1 MRAAERQIK
10 IQDFIRT
17 QEFIDAAVLASKLG
31 VSESSVRRD
40 LIDLERQGSLRRV
53 RGGAVSLQVQGESR
67 GLGWAANRAREEK
80 QRIGKAAAA
89 LLEEGQTLIMDG
101 GSTVAEVA
109 RQILGHSLQVITN
122 SILIAQIFYDSK
134 SVELTLT
141 GGYLYPRLG
150 VLLGPICEEMLTRV
164 AADVLVM
171 GTGGITEAGLSNT
184 NTLVVGSE
192 HRMIEVSRRVIV
204 VADNSKFGRQAM
216 AHLTPLES
224 VDVIVTD
231 QELPPRF
238 EKLLEKCGVEMGGWR
253 VAGSSCSCV
262 RYTRGTIP
270 GAGRG

>member
-10 IQDFIRT
+10 IQECTRT
-17 QEFIDAAVLASKLG
+17 QEFIDAAALASQLG
-31 VSESSVRRD
+31 VSESSIRRD
-40 LIDLERQGSLRRV
+40 LVELARQGSIRRV
-53 RGGAVSLQVQGESR
+53 RGGAISLLFREEPPSM
-67 GLGWAANRAREEK
+67 GWVTTRAKGEK

-89 LLEEGQTLIMDG
+89 LLEDGQTLIMDG

-109 RQILGHSLQVITN
+109 RQLLGHSVQVITN
-122 SILIAQIFYDSK
+122 SILIAQIFCDSK

-192 HRMIEVSRRVIV
+192 RKMIEVSRRVIV
-204 VADNSKFGRQAM
+204 VADHSKFGRQTM
-216 AHLTPLES
+216 AHLAPLEA

-231 QELPPRF
+231 QAPPPRF
-238 EKLLEKCGVEMGGWR
+238 EKLLEKCGVEL
-253 VAGSSCSCV
+253 VLA
-262 RYTRGTIP
+262 
-270 GAGRG
+270 

>member
-1 MRAAERQIK
+1 MRAAERQLK
-10 IQDFIRT
+10 IQEFVRT
-17 QEFIDAAVLASKLG
+17 QEFVDAAVLASQLG

-40 LIDLERQGSLRRV
+40 LVALGEQGWVRRV
-53 RGGAVSLQVQGESR
+53 RGGAISLVAREESH
-67 GLGWAANRAREEK
+67 GMGWVANRAKEDK

-101 GSTVAEVA
+101 GSTVAEAA
-109 RQILGHSLQVITN
+109 RQLLGHSLQVITN
-122 SILIAQIFYDSK
+122 SILIAQIFYDSR

-192 HRMIEVSRRVIV
+192 RKMIDVSRRVIV
-204 VADNSKFGRQAM
+204 VADNFKFGRQAM
-216 AHLTPLES
+216 AHLTPLET

-231 QELPPRF
+231 QELPLRF
-238 EKLLEKCGVEMGGWR
+238 EKLLEKCGVELV
-253 VAGSSCSCV
+253 VA
-262 RYTRGTIP
+262 
-270 GAGRG
+270 

>member
-1 MRAAERQIK
+1 MKAAERQIK
-10 IQDFIRT
+10 IQNLLRT
-17 QEFIDAAVLASKLG
+17 QEFIDAEELAAKLHASG
-31 VSESSVRRD
+31 SSVRRD
-40 LIDLERQGSLRRV
+40 LLELEEQGLVRRV
-53 RGGAVSLQVQGESR
+53 RGGAVSLQVREEPRSMA
-67 GLGWAANRAREEK
+67 WAANRAREEK

-109 RQILGHSLQVITN
+109 RQLQGHSLQVITN
-122 SILIAQIFYDSK
+122 SIPIGQIFYDSK

-171 GTGGITEAGLSNT
+171 GIGGITEAGLSNT

-192 HRMIEVSRRVIV
+192 RKMIEVSRRIVV
-204 VADNSKFGRQAM
+204 VADHSKFGRQTM
-216 AHLTPLES
+216 AHLTTLET
-224 VDVIVTD
+224 VDTIVTD

-238 EKLLEKCGVEMGGWR
+238 MKLLETCGVELV
-253 VAGSSCSCV
+253 VALG
-262 RYTRGTIP
+262 
-270 GAGRG
+270 

>member
-1 MRAAERQIK
+1 MRAIERQIR

-17 QEFIDAAVLASKLG
+17 QEFVDAAALASKLE
-31 VSESSVRRD
+31 VSESSIRRD
-40 LIDLERQGSLRRV
+40 LIDLERQGLIRRV
-53 RGGAVSLQVQGESR
+53 RGGAVSLLVREESR
-67 GLGWAANRAREEK
+67 SIGWAANRAREEK

-89 LLEEGQTLIMDG
+89 LLEDGQTVMMDG
-101 GSTVAEVA
+101 GSTTAEVA

-150 VLLGPICEEMLTRV
+150 VLLGPICEEMLSRV

-184 NTLVVGSE
+184 NTLIVGSE
-192 HRMIEVSRRVIV
+192 HKMIEVSRRVIV

-216 AHLTPLES
+216 AHLTPLEN

-238 EKLLEKCGVEMGGWR
+238 EKLLEKCGVELV
-253 VAGSSCSCV
+253 VA
-262 RYTRGTIP
+262 
-270 GAGRG
+270 

>member
-1 MRAAERQIK
+1 MRAAERQIE
-10 IQDFIRT
+10 IHNAIRS
-17 QEFIDAAVLASKLG
+17 QEFIDAAALASKLG
-31 VSESSVRRD
+31 VSESSIRRD
-40 LIDLERQGSLRRV
+40 LMELEQQGMVRRV
-53 RGGAVSLQVQGESR
+53 RGGAISLQVQKESR
-67 GLGWAANRAREEK
+67 GVGWVPSRAREEK

-109 RQILGHSLQVITN
+109 RQLLGHSLQVITN

-192 HRMIEVSRRVIV
+192 RKMIEVSRRVMV
-204 VADNSKFGRQAM
+204 VADYSKFGRQTM
-216 AHLTPLES
+216 AHLTPLEA

-238 EKLLEKCGVEMGGWR
+238 EKLLEKCGVEL
-253 VAGSSCSCV
+253 VLA
-262 RYTRGTIP
+262 
-270 GAGRG
+270 

>member
-1 MRAAERQIK
+1 MKAIERQIK

-17 QEFIDAAVLASKLG
+17 QEFIDAAALASRLK
-31 VSESSVRRD
+31 VSESSIRRD
-40 LIDLERQGSLRRV
+40 LIDLEGQGLVRRV
-53 RGGAVSLQVQGESR
+53 RGGAVSLLVREESR
-67 GLGWAANRAREEK
+67 SIGWAANRAREEK

-89 LLEEGQTLIMDG
+89 LLEDGQTVMMDG
-101 GSTVAEVA
+101 GSTTAEVA
-109 RQILGHSLQVITN
+109 RQMLGHSLQVITN

-150 VLLGPICEEMLTRV
+150 VLLGPICEETLSRV

-184 NTLVVGSE
+184 NTLIVGSE
-192 HRMIEVSRRVIV
+192 HKMIEVSRRVII

-216 AHLTPLES
+216 AHLTPLEN

-238 EKLLEKCGVEMGGWR
+238 EKLLEKCGVELV
-253 VAGSSCSCV
+253 VA
-262 RYTRGTIP
+262 
-270 GAGRG
+270 

>member
-1 MRAAERQIK
+1 MRAAQRQIK
-10 IQDFIRT
+10 IQSLLRN
-17 QEFIDAAVLASKLG
+17 QEFIDAAELAANLQT
-31 VSESSVRRD
+31 SESSIRRD
-40 LIDLERQGSLRRV
+40 LMELEEQGLIRRV
-53 RGGAVSLQVQGESR
+53 RGGAVSLQVRDEPRSIA
-67 GLGWAANRAREEK
+67 WAAGRAREEK

-109 RQILGHSLQVITN
+109 RQLQGHSLQVITN
-122 SILIAQIFYDSK
+122 SIPIGQIFYDSR

-171 GTGGITEAGLSNT
+171 GIGGITEAGLSNT

-192 HRMIEVSRRVIV
+192 HKMIEVSRRIMV
-204 VADNSKFGRQAM
+204 VADHTKFGRQAM
-216 AHLTPLES
+216 AHLATLES
-224 VDVIVTD
+224 VDTIVTD

-238 EKLLEKCGVEMGGWR
+238 EKLLEKSGVELV
-253 VAGSSCSCV
+253 VA
-262 RYTRGTIP
+262 
-270 GAGRG
+270 

>member
-1 MRAAERQIK
+1 MRAAERQIE
-10 IQDFIRT
+10 IHNVIRS
-17 QEFIDAAVLASKLG
+17 QEFIDAAALASNLR
-31 VSESSVRRD
+31 VSESSIRRD
-40 LIDLERQGSLRRV
+40 LMELEQQGLVRRV
-53 RGGAVSLQVQGESR
+53 RGGAISLQAQKES
-67 GLGWAANRAREEK
+67 LGMGWVASRAREEK

-109 RQILGHSLQVITN
+109 HQLLGHSLQVITN

-192 HRMIEVSRRVIV
+192 RKMIEVSRRVMV
-204 VADNSKFGRQAM
+204 VADHSKFGRQTM
-216 AHLTPLES
+216 AHLTPLEA

-231 QELPPRF
+231 QELPPSF
-238 EKLLEKCGVEMGGWR
+238 EKLLEKCGVDL
-253 VAGSSCSCV
+253 VLA
-262 RYTRGTIP
+262 
-270 GAGRG
+270 

>member
-10 IQDFIRT
+10 IQDLVRT

-40 LIDLERQGSLRRV
+40 LIDLERQGLLRRV
-53 RGGAVSLQVQGESR
+53 RGGAVSLQVREEPR
-67 GLGWAANRAREEK
+67 GMGWAANRAREEK

-109 RQILGHSLQVITN
+109 RQLLGHSLQVITN

-150 VLLGPICEEMLTRV
+150 VLLGPICEEMLSRV

-204 VADNSKFGRQAM
+204 VADHFKFGRQAM

-238 EKLLEKCGVEMGGWR
+238 EKLLEKCGVELV
-253 VAGSSCSCV
+253 VA
-262 RYTRGTIP
+262 
-270 GAGRG
+270 

>member
-1 MRAAERQIK
+1 MRAIERQIK

-17 QEFIDAAVLASKLG
+17 QEFVDAAALASSLR
-31 VSESSVRRD
+31 VSKSSIRRD
-40 LIDLERQGSLRRV
+40 LIDLERQGLARRV
-53 RGGAVSLQVQGESR
+53 RGGAVSLLVREESR
-67 GLGWAANRAREEK
+67 SIGWAANRAREEK
-80 QRIGKAAAA
+80 QRIGKAAAV
-89 LLEEGQTLIMDG
+89 LLEDGQTVMMDG
-101 GSTVAEVA
+101 GSTTAEVA
-109 RQILGHSLQVITN
+109 RQMLGHSLQVITN

-150 VLLGPICEEMLTRV
+150 VLLGPICEEMLSRV

-184 NTLVVGSE
+184 NTLIVGSE
-192 HRMIEVSRRVIV
+192 HKMIEVSRRVIV

-216 AHLTPLES
+216 AHLTPLEN

-238 EKLLEKCGVEMGGWR
+238 EKLLEKCGVELV
-253 VAGSSCSCV
+253 VA
-262 RYTRGTIP
+262 
-270 GAGRG
+270 

>member
-10 IQDFIRT
+10 IQDFVRT
-17 QEFIDAAVLASKLG
+17 QEFIDSAVLACKLG

-40 LIDLERQGSLRRV
+40 LIELERQGLVRRV

-67 GLGWAANRAREEK
+67 SMGWTANRAREEK

-204 VADNSKFGRQAM
+204 VADHFKFGRQAM

-238 EKLLEKCGVEMGGWR
+238 EKLLEKCGVELV
-253 VAGSSCSCV
+253 VA
-262 RYTRGTIP
+262 
-270 GAGRG
+270 

>member
-1 MRAAERQIK
+1 MRAIERQIK

-17 QEFIDAAVLASKLG
+17 QEFVDAAALASRLK
-31 VSESSVRRD
+31 VSESSIRRD
-40 LIDLERQGSLRRV
+40 LIDLEGQGLVRRV
-53 RGGAVSLQVQGESR
+53 RGGAVSLLVREESR
-67 GLGWAANRAREEK
+67 SIGWAANRAREEK

-89 LLEEGQTLIMDG
+89 LLEDGQTVMMDG
-101 GSTVAEVA
+101 GSTTAEVA
-109 RQILGHSLQVITN
+109 RQMLGNSLQVITN

-150 VLLGPICEEMLTRV
+150 VLLGPICEETLSRV

-184 NTLVVGSE
+184 NTLIVGSE
-192 HRMIEVSRRVIV
+192 HKMIEVSRRVIV

-216 AHLTPLES
+216 AHLTPLEN

-238 EKLLEKCGVEMGGWR
+238 EKLLEKCGVELV
-253 VAGSSCSCV
+253 VA
-262 RYTRGTIP
+262 
-270 GAGRG
+270 

>member
-10 IQDFIRT
+10 IQNFIRT
-17 QEFIDAAVLASKLG
+17 QEFIDAVELASELQA
-31 VSESSVRRD
+31 SESSIRRD
-40 LIDLERQGSLRRV
+40 LMEMEKQGLVRRV
-53 RGGAVSLQVQGESR
+53 RGGAVSLQVREEPPSMV
-67 GLGWAANRAREEK
+67 WSANRAREEK

-109 RQILGHSLQVITN
+109 RQLQGHSLQVITN
-122 SILIAQIFYDSK
+122 SVPIGQIFYDSK

-141 GGYLYPRLG
+141 GGYLFPRLG

-171 GTGGITEAGLSNT
+171 GIGGITEAGLSNT

-192 HRMIEVSRRVIV
+192 RKMIEVSRRIVV
-204 VADNSKFGRQAM
+204 VADHSKFGRQAM
-216 AHLTPLES
+216 AHLTTLET
-224 VDVIVTD
+224 VDTIVTD

-238 EKLLEKCGVEMGGWR
+238 EKLLEKCGVEL
-253 VAGSSCSCV
+253 VLA
-262 RYTRGTIP
+262 
-270 GAGRG
+270 

>member
-10 IQDFIRT
+10 IQNFVRT

-40 LIDLERQGSLRRV
+40 LIELERQGLVRRV

-150 VLLGPICEEMLTRV
+150 VLLGPICEEMLSRV

-192 HRMIEVSRRVIV
+192 HRMLEVSRRVIV
-204 VADNSKFGRQAM
+204 VADHFKFGRQAM

-231 QELPPRF
+231 QELPLRF
-238 EKLLEKCGVEMGGWR
+238 EKLLEKCGVELV
-253 VAGSSCSCV
+253 VA
-262 RYTRGTIP
+262 
-270 GAGRG
+270 

>member
-1 MRAAERQIK
+1 MRAIERQIR

-17 QEFIDAAVLASKLG
+17 QEFVDAAALASRLK
-31 VSESSVRRD
+31 VSESSIRRD
-40 LIDLERQGSLRRV
+40 LIDLEGQGLVRRV
-53 RGGAVSLQVQGESR
+53 RGGAVSLLVREESR
-67 GLGWAANRAREEK
+67 SIGWAANRAREEK

-89 LLEEGQTLIMDG
+89 LLEDGQTVMMDG
-101 GSTVAEVA
+101 GSTTAEVA
-109 RQILGHSLQVITN
+109 RQMLGNSLQVITN

-150 VLLGPICEEMLTRV
+150 VLLGPICEETLSRV

-184 NTLVVGSE
+184 NTLIVGSE
-192 HRMIEVSRRVIV
+192 HKMIEVSRRVIV

-216 AHLTPLES
+216 AHLTPLEN

-238 EKLLEKCGVEMGGWR
+238 EKLLEKCGVELV
-253 VAGSSCSCV
+253 VA
-262 RYTRGTIP
+262 
-270 GAGRG
+270 

>member
-10 IQDFIRT
+10 IQNFIRT
-17 QEFIDAAVLASKLG
+17 QEFIDAIELAAKLE
-31 VSESSVRRD
+31 VSESSIRRD
-40 LIDLERQGSLRRV
+40 LMDLEQQGLIRRV
-53 RGGAVSLQVQGESR
+53 RGGAVSLQFREEPRSM
-67 GLGWAANRAREEK
+67 GWAANRAREEK
-80 QRIGKAAAA
+80 QRIGKATAA

-109 RQILGHSLQVITN
+109 RQLQGHSLQVITN
-122 SILIAQIFYDSK
+122 SIPIGQIFYDSK

-171 GTGGITEAGLSNT
+171 GIGGITEAGLSNT

-192 HRMIEVSRRVIV
+192 RKMIEVSRRIVV
-204 VADNSKFGRQAM
+204 VADHSKFGRQAM
-216 AHLTPLES
+216 AQLTTLET
-224 VDVIVTD
+224 VDTIVTD

-238 EKLLEKCGVEMGGWR
+238 EKLLEKCGVEL
-253 VAGSSCSCV
+253 VLA
-262 RYTRGTIP
+262 
-270 GAGRG
+270 

>member
-1 MRAAERQIK
+1 MRAIERQIK

-17 QEFIDAAVLASKLG
+17 QEFIDASDLASKLEA
-31 VSESSVRRD
+31 SESSIRRD
-40 LIDLERQGSLRRV
+40 LIDLERKDLVRRV
-53 RGGAVSLQVQGESR
+53 RGGAVSLLVQEESR
-67 GLGWAANRAREEK
+67 SIGWAANRAREEK

-89 LLEEGQTLIMDG
+89 LLEDGQTVMMDG
-101 GSTVAEVA
+101 GSTTAEVA
-109 RQILGHSLQVITN
+109 RQMLGHSLQVITN

-150 VLLGPICEEMLTRV
+150 VLLGPICEEVLSRV

-184 NTLVVGSE
+184 NTLIVGSE
-192 HRMIEVSRRVIV
+192 HKMIEVSRRVIV

-216 AHLTPLES
+216 AHLTPLEN

-231 QELPPRF
+231 QGLPPRF
-238 EKLLEKCGVEMGGWR
+238 EKLLEKCGVELV
-253 VAGSSCSCV
+253 VA
-262 RYTRGTIP
+262 
-270 GAGRG
+270 

>member
-10 IQDFIRT
+10 IQNLLRT
-17 QEFIDAAVLASKLG
+17 QEFIDADELAAKFRASP
-31 VSESSVRRD
+31 SSLRRD
-40 LIDLERQGSLRRV
+40 LMELEQQGLARRV
-53 RGGAVSLQVQGESR
+53 RGGAVSLQVRDEPRS
-67 GLGWAANRAREEK
+67 LGWAASRAREEK

-101 GSTVAEVA
+101 GLTVAEVA
-109 RQILGHSLQVITN
+109 RQLQGHSLQVITN
-122 SILIAQIFYDSK
+122 SIPIGQIFYDSK

-171 GTGGITEAGLSNT
+171 GIGGITEAGLSNT

-192 HRMIEVSRRVIV
+192 RKMIEVSRRIVV
-204 VADNSKFGRQAM
+204 VADHAKFGRQAM
-216 AHLTPLES
+216 AQLTTLDT
-224 VDVIVTD
+224 VDTIVTD

-238 EKLLEKCGVEMGGWR
+238 EKLLEKCGVEL
-253 VAGSSCSCV
+253 VLA
-262 RYTRGTIP
+262 
-270 GAGRG
+270 